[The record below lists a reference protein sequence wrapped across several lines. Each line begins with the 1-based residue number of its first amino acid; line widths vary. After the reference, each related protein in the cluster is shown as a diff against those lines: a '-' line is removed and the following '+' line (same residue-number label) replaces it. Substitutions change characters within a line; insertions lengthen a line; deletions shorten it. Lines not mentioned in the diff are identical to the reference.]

1 MLTWNLLFYLSPV
14 VFVYVYD
21 EFLNDLE
28 YPIGYFLGQAM
39 LL

>member
-14 VFVYVYD
+14 VFVYVCD

-28 YPIGYFLGQAM
+28 YPNGYFLGQAM